1 MATGNPL
8 IREKMQLEND
18 VQRLKMLKSSYDSQR
33 YSMQDNFMVKYPKL
47 IAATKAKLA
56 CVQMDAKA
64 AEETLLTEPGFA
76 IQIGEVRFTERTDG
90 GTAMLEA
97 ISRCKNGET
106 SHIGEYKGFELLVEK
121 NYIGLHN
128 MVLRGQ
134 ADYKAELSTSPV
146 GNMVKLENLFH
157 NIPQRITELEKRME
171 QYQRDMEQSEKEYKK
186 PFTQELELTEK
197 AARLNELN
205 IELDL
210 ENRKSEDTIMKQGE
224 GQETDKTTESRDYQA
239 VPDRNSRQRK

>member
-1 MATGNPL
+1 
-8 IREKMQLEND
+8 MQLEND

-33 YSMQDNFMVKYPKL
+33 YSMHDNFMVKYPKL
-47 IAATKAKLA
+47 IPATKAKLA
-56 CVQMDAKA
+56 CVQIDAKA
-64 AEETLLTEPGFA
+64 AEEILLTEPDFA
-76 IQIGEVRFTERTDG
+76 IQIGEIRFTERTDG
-90 GTAMLEA
+90 GTVMLEA

-121 NYIGLHN
+121 NYIGPHN

-171 QYQRDMEQSEKEYKK
+171 QYQRDMEQSETEYKK
-186 PFTQELELTEK
+186 PFTQELELAEK
-197 AARLNELN
+197 TARLNELN

-210 ENRKSEDTIMKQGE
+210 ENGRAEDNIPREKME
-224 GQETDKTTESRDYQA
+224 QETDKVAESGIYQIA
-239 VPDRNSRQRK
+239 QANRNNR